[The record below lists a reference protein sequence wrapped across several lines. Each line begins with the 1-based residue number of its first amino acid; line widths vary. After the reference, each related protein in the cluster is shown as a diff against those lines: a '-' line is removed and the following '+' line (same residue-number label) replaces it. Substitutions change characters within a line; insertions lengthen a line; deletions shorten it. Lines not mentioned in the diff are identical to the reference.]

1 MNPKITEHHRSKP
14 AYVYVRQSTLAQVR
28 HHQESTERQYAL
40 REKAQELG
48 WSEPAIRILDR
59 DLGMSGAQTTGRD
72 DFKTLVAEVS
82 MGQVGAVFALEASRL
97 ARSNLDW
104 HRLLQLCALTETLVI
119 DEDGCYDPADFND
132 GLLLGLKGAMAQAEL
147 HFLRA
152 RLLGGKLNKA
162 KKGELRFP
170 LPVGFRYDEENRIIL
185 DPDEEIRSA
194 VGLVFRL
201 FRETG
206 TAFAV
211 MQRFAESALRF
222 PKRSYGGA
230 WDGKI
235 IWGRLTHGRVLGILK
250 NPSYAGRYV
259 FGRYHWRC
267 EINPA
272 GEIQKRMHAVAMAN
286 WHVSLPEHHEGY
298 ITWEEFLKN
307 QERLD
312 KNRTNG
318 EETLLS
324 GPAREGL
331 ALLQG
336 LLLCGHCGRALTVR
350 YTGNGGIYPCYQC
363 NWLRREGLAAKDCL
377 SFRCDLLDAAIVQE
391 VLQTL
396 QPAELELAL
405 AALQEL
411 EARDQILLR
420 QWQMRLERAE
430 YEAALAERRY
440 QEVDPS
446 QRLVAATLE
455 RRWNDALLQLEELKK
470 QAAEF
475 QRQEARV
482 ATPEQ
487 KAKVLALARDLP
499 RLWHAPTTSSKD
511 RKRMLRLLIKDITVE
526 KPSAH
531 EQLKQLLVHIR
542 WQGGAC
548 SDLHLQRPPK
558 IADRVRYPAT
568 VVDRVRDLA
577 QRSSDG
583 EIAESLNRDG
593 QVSAHGK
600 PFSVSMIEWIRYRYQ
615 IPKAVLIRPE
625 ELTVQQVTERFG
637 VSPHVVYYWIN
648 RGVIQARRLNTGAPY
663 WITLNETDEQTL
675 RDWVRNS
682 SRIQNGTASL
692 NATGG
697 SAL

>member
-1 MNPKITEHHRSKP
+1 MNPKIAEHHRSRP
-14 AYVYVRQSTLAQVR
+14 AYIYLRQSTPGQVR

-40 REKAQELG
+40 REKALQLG
-48 WSEPAIRILDR
+48 WSESLIRTLDR
-59 DLGMSGAQTTGRD
+59 DLGKTGTEMAGRE
-72 DFKTLVAEVS
+72 DFKTLVADVS
-82 MGQVGAVFALEASRL
+82 MGQVGAVFALEVSRL

-104 HRLLQLCALTETLVI
+104 HRLLELCALTTTLVI

-132 GLLLGLKGAMAQAEL
+132 GLLLGLKGTMAQAEL
-147 HFLRA
+147 HFLHA
-152 RLLGGKLNKA
+152 RLQGGKLNKA

-170 LPVGFRYDEENRIIL
+170 LPVGFCYDEQSRIVL
-185 DPDEEIRSA
+185 DPDEEVRGA

-211 MQRFAESALRF
+211 MQRFAEGALRF

-235 IWGRLTHGRVLGILK
+235 IWGRLTHSRVLGILK
-250 NPSYAGRYV
+250 NPSYAGMYV
-259 FGRYHWRC
+259 FGRYQYRR
-267 EINPA
+267 EISPE
-272 GEIQKRMHAVAMAN
+272 GGVHKRMRAVAMPDWRVN
-286 WHVSLPEHHEGY
+286 LKEHHEGY
-298 ITWEEFLKN
+298 ITVEEFFN
-307 QERLD
+307 NRERLE

-318 EETLLS
+318 EDMVLP

-350 YTGNGGIYPCYQC
+350 YLGNGGIYPCYQC
-363 NWLRREGLAAKDCL
+363 NRLRRDGLASKDCM
-377 SFRCDLLDAAIVQE
+377 SFRCDLLDVAVTEE
-391 VLQTL
+391 VLKAL
-396 QPAELELAL
+396 QPAELEIAL

-411 EARDQILLR
+411 ESRDQTILR

-446 QRLVAATLE
+446 QRLVAGTLE

-470 QAAEF
+470 QASEF
-475 QRQEARV
+475 LRQEARV

-487 KAKVLALARDLP
+487 KAKVLALAKDLP
-499 RLWHAPTTSSKD
+499 RVWHAPTTQAKD

-526 KPSAH
+526 KPSG
-531 EQLKQLLVHIR
+531 QKQLVVHTR

-548 SDLHLQRPPK
+548 TDISVQLPPNR
-558 IADRVRYPAT
+558 ADRVRYPLA

-577 QRSSDG
+577 QTLPDS
-583 EIAESLNRDG
+583 EIADYLHREG
-593 QVSAHGK
+593 HVSALGK
-600 PFSVSMIEWIRYRYQ
+600 RLTVSMIQWIRYRYQ
-615 IPKAVLIRPE
+615 IPKAALVRAE
-625 ELTVQQVTERFG
+625 ELTVQQIADRFG
-637 VSPHVVYYWIN
+637 VSTNVVYYWID
-648 RGVIQARRLNTGAPY
+648 RGFIQARRLNAGSPY
-663 WITLNETDEQTL
+663 WITLDETDEQKL
-675 RDWVRNS
+675 RDRVRRS
-682 SRIQNGTASL
+682 CRIQKVIL
-692 NATGG
+692 NAAGG
-697 SAL
+697 GAS